1 MRLFDLKRNILKKIA
16 LILLFITSL
25 FSLDIT
31 KAVELGLEKK
41 SQFMDTDQRLEGTKQ
56 ADDKLDIRLVYL
68 KFLEDRANLY
78 IVSPEK
84 PTFTKAS

>member
-1 MRLFDLKRNILKKIA
+1 MKKIA